1 MKRFTAVAIFL
12 LALASALSL
21 PYVYESQTLWYKF
34 GLDKIALRAG
44 QLAGMLALT
53 LLFTQIMLA
62 VGGSFLHKAFGLKNS
77 MQWHRTN
84 GVLIVFFASIHVF
97 LILAPEG
104 LANLPIGKKFW
115 PEMVGSLLLWT
126 LIAMV
131 ISSRYREKLQ
141 LDYKRWRAI
150 HKPLGYFSV
159 LLIMV
164 HVLYVSDSFDH
175 TVPKSI
181 LLITFM
187 ALLVRVVW
195 VKIQARIQQQKRNSL
210 SKKE

>member
-1 MKRFTAVAIFL
+1 MDYLKRLIAVAIFL

-34 GLDKIALRAG
+34 GFDKTALRAG

-53 LLFTQIMLA
+53 LLFTQIILA
-62 VGGSFLHKAFGLKNS
+62 AGGSFLQKAFGLKNI

-84 GVLIVFFASIHVF
+84 GVLIVFFACAHVF

-131 ISSRYREKLQ
+131 ISSRYREKLN

-150 HKPLGYFSV
+150 HKPLGYLTV
-159 LLIMV
+159 LLIVV

-181 LLITFM
+181 LLVTFM

-195 VKIQARIQQQKRNSL
+195 VKVQARIQQNKT
-210 SKKE
+210 

>member
-1 MKRFTAVAIFL
+1 MDYLKRLIAVAIFL

-34 GLDKIALRAG
+34 GFDKTALRAG

-53 LLFTQIMLA
+53 LLFTQIILA
-62 VGGSFLHKAFGLKNS
+62 AGGSFLQKAFGLKNI

-84 GVLIVFFASIHVF
+84 GVLIVFFACVHVF
-97 LILAPEG
+97 LILVPEG

-131 ISSRYREKLQ
+131 ISSRYREKLN
-141 LDYKRWRAI
+141 LDYKRWRTI
-150 HKPLGYFSV
+150 HKPLGYLTV
-159 LLIMV
+159 LLIVV

-181 LLITFM
+181 LLVTFM

-195 VKIQARIQQQKRNSL
+195 VKVQARIQQNKT
-210 SKKE
+210 

>member
-1 MKRFTAVAIFL
+1 MGSMDYLKRLIAVAIFL

-34 GLDKIALRAG
+34 GFDKTALRAG

-53 LLFTQIMLA
+53 LLFTQIILA
-62 VGGSFLHKAFGLKNS
+62 AGGSFLQKAFGLKNI

-84 GVLIVFFASIHVF
+84 GVLIVFFACAHVF

-131 ISSRYREKLQ
+131 ISSRYREKLN

-150 HKPLGYFSV
+150 HKPLGYLTV
-159 LLIMV
+159 LLIVV

-181 LLITFM
+181 LLVTFM

-195 VKIQARIQQQKRNSL
+195 VKVQARIQQNKT
-210 SKKE
+210 